1 MKVLAFAASNS
12 RQSINKK
19 FLSHVLTKFDEH
31 DTELLDLNDYELPLY
46 SIDREKISGIPDAV
60 VQFSN
65 KLNESDFIIVS
76 LAEHNGSYTAVFKNL
91 FDWLSRNKLKM
102 FESKKM
108 LLLSTAPGPR
118 GGRGVM
124 DAALSRLP
132 IHGAEILGH
141 FCLPKFQENFDSE
154 NGIINEELNREFDA
168 VLKSIL

>member
-1 MKVLAFAASNS
+1 MKVLAFAASDS
-12 RQSINKK
+12 SQSINKK
-19 FLSHVLTKFDEH
+19 FLSHVLTKFDQH
-31 DTELLDLNDYELPLY
+31 DTVLLDLNDYELPLY
-46 SIDREKISGIPDAV
+46 SINREKISGIPDAV

-65 KLNESDFIIVS
+65 KLNESDLILVS
-76 LAEHNGSYTAVFKNL
+76 FAEHNGSYTAVFKNL
-91 FDWLSRNKLKM
+91 FDWLSRHKLKM

-124 DAALSRLP
+124 DAALSRFP

-154 NGIINEELNREFDA
+154 KGIINDELNREFNA